1 VRRTGGSVNHSGLT
15 VDDLDAASV
24 AELRAKGADIAEG
37 PVVRNPGLYLAIVRG
52 PEGVMVGLV
61 QR

>member
-1 VRRTGGSVNHSGLT
+1 MRRTGRAVNHSGLT
-15 VDDLDAASV
+15 VDDRDAAAV
-24 AELRAKGADIAEG
+24 AELCANGADIGEG

-52 PEGVMVGLV
+52 PEGVMVELV